1 MAYLH
6 GQTVEDMKVN
16 ILMIRKKVMDNSI
29 GQMAGSTKE
38 VGKMVNSMELEL
50 IHQQVA
56 KPNKVNGRMV
66 RDYTGLLVITAK
78 NNEFFLSFVT

>member
-56 KPNKVNGRMV
+56 KPNKANGRMV